1 MQQTTQHAS
10 AAALDHHL
18 KAGSCMGVLGADRVN
33 KAALPHEQELQAHSS
48 MQLAYVFYM
57 QAAWHLACS
66 W

>member
-1 MQQTTQHAS
+1 
-10 AAALDHHL
+10 
-18 KAGSCMGVLGADRVN
+18 MGVLGADRVN